1 MHKFNQKINM
11 SDILLPIIALLSGFA
26 LLIWSADKFTEN
38 GAKIANI
45 FNVSPLIIGLLIFG
59 FGTSAPEM
67 LVSGLAAMNGNT
79 GLSIGNAIGSNIF
92 NIALVLG
99 ISAIIAPIKVDKG
112 ILKKEWVFL
121 MIATLFAGF
130 VLWDGYLGKLDA
142 LILLT
147 LLVLFLAYTLQESKK
162 SRREFSE
169 LKQTVDKNQILKT
182 WAMLLV
188 GLVVLVSSA
197 KLVVWGGVEM
207 AQFFGISDLI
217 IGLSV
222 VALGTSLPELAVSIA
237 SVLKKQYAMVVG
249 NVIGSNL
256 FNTIAVLAIPGL
268 IHPANIPPEVLNRDY
283 PIMLLLTILL
293 FIVSY
298 KFKNKNVINR
308 FEGGLLVAVF
318 SLYMWQL
325 F

>member
-1 MHKFNQKINM
+1 MP
-11 SDILLPIIALLSGFA
+11 DILLPILALLSGFV
-26 LLIWSADKFTEN
+26 LLIWSADEFTEN

-45 FNVSPLIIGLLIFG
+45 FKVSPLIIGLLIFG

-99 ISAIIAPIKVDKG
+99 ISAIIVPIKVHED

-121 MIATLFAGF
+121 MVATLCAGLL
-130 VLWDGYLGKLDA
+130 LWDGRLDVTDG

-147 LLVLFLAYTLQESKK
+147 LLILFLAYTLREAKK
-162 SRREFSE
+162 NTHHEFDNLEQPIDKS
-169 LKQTVDKNQILKT
+169 QTKKT
-182 WAMLLV
+182 WIMLIV
-188 GLVVLVSSA
+188 GLIVLVSSA
-197 KLVVWGGVEM
+197 KLVVWGGVEV
-207 AQFFGISDLI
+207 AKAYGISDLI
-217 IGLSV
+217 IGLTV

-237 SVLKKQYAMVVG
+237 SVLKKQYEMVVG

-268 IHPANIPPEVLNRDY
+268 IHPSDVPIEVLNRDY
-283 PIMLLLTILL
+283 PIMLLLTVLL

-298 KFKNKNVINR
+298 KFGKKHVINR
-308 FEGGLLVAVF
+308 FEGVVLVSVF